1 MREPIN
7 MRTIVLRVSALSLL
21 LLLVLVAT
29 LTVRTLN
36 RVPNT
41 LLYFVQAH
49 DTTFS
54 LRGVARNLPQA
65 KGDAHLKESLQALID
80 GPSESEAAQ
89 GLRTAL
95 EPDTQ
100 ILNLRLLGSE
110 VEVDLSNDFTE
121 GGGSATMQG
130 RLNQVFYTLTQ
141 PTSVSSVRLLVEGVP
156 VSYLGGEG
164 ILVDNPWNRAE
175 HETLP
180 TW

>member
-7 MRTIVLRVSALSLL
+7 IRTIVLRVSALSLL
-21 LLLVLVAT
+21 LLLILVAT

-41 LLYFVQAH
+41 LLYFVSAG
-49 DTTFS
+49 DTSFS
-54 LRGVARNLPQA
+54 LRGVARNLPKA
-65 KGDAHLKESLQALID
+65 NADTHLKESLQALID
-80 GPSESEAAQ
+80 GPIESEEAR
-89 GLRTAL
+89 GLSTAL

-100 ILNLRLLGSE
+100 ILSLRLLGSE
-110 VEVDLSNDFTE
+110 VEVNLSDEFIE

-156 VSYLGGEG
+156 ITYLGGEG
-164 ILVDNPWNRAE
+164 ILVDNPWFRAE
-175 HETLP
+175 HGTLP